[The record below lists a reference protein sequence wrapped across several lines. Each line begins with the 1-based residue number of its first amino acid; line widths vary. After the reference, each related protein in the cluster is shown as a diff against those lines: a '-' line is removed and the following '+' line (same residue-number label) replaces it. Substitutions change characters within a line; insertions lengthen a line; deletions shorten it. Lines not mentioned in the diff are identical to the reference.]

1 MLLFG
6 ERVAPYWAIAARE
19 YLERWVHQLQIR
31 RALGLGNGRLDAP
44 PLRTRARRDRPRPGR
59 RPTGRRRYGRRVQHL
74 LPGRPGARTRA
85 VPDGGKRRLTR
96 EDVHAVGTPSSMDGK
111 ILRTLG
117 WILDIAVVLGAVAA
131 GTAIADLM
139 LHV

>member
-1 MLLFG
+1 M
-6 ERVAPYWAIAARE
+6 
-19 YLERWVHQLQIR
+19 
-31 RALGLGNGRLDAP
+31 
-44 PLRTRARRDRPRPGR
+44 T
-59 RPTGRRRYGRRVQHL
+59 RRRRRTL
-74 LPGRPGARTRA
+74 SSSSRSATTPGRPGFRTRA
-85 VPDGGKRRLTR
+85 VPDSGKRPLTR

-111 ILRTLG
+111 ILRTLE